1 MKRFTWR
8 LQRVLDIKTKQ
19 EQIKRMEL
27 LDITEKLSKVRTVL
41 FIQQTALKE
50 AIADVAAGNCQNKLL
65 EQELLLKSA
74 PVNNRLIK
82 KLKGKVHQF
91 ELKQKEKIAEVLKIR
106 RFNEGLKKLR
116 ARKKQEFIESEEKL
130 EQKQLDEGSSIR
142 FVRKIIDKS

>member
-27 LDITEKLSKVRTVL
+27 LDITGKLSKARAVL
-41 FIQQTALKE
+41 FIRQAALKE
-50 AIADVAAGNCQNKLL
+50 AIADVAAGNPQNKLL

-82 KLKGKVHQF
+82 KLKDNVQQL
-91 ELKQKEKIAEVLKIR
+91 ELKQKEKIAEVLKIK

-130 EQKQLDEGSSIR
+130 EQKQLDEGTSIR
-142 FVRKIIDKS
+142 FARKIIDK

>member
-27 LDITEKLSKVRTVL
+27 LDITEKLSKVRALL
-41 FIQQTALKE
+41 FLQQATLKE
-50 AIADVAAGNCQNKLL
+50 TIADVAAGNTQNKLL
-65 EQELLLKSA
+65 EQELLLKCA

-82 KLKGKVHQF
+82 KLKDKVHQ
-91 ELKQKEKIAEVLKIR
+91 LQIKQKEKIAEVLKIR

-130 EQKQLDEGSSIR
+130 EQKQLDEGACIR
-142 FVRKIIDKS
+142 FARKVIAK

>member
-27 LDITEKLSKVRTVL
+27 LDITEKLSKARAML
-41 FIQQTALKE
+41 FIRQTTLKE
-50 AIADVAAGNCQNKLL
+50 AIADVAAGNPQNKLL

-82 KLKGKVHQF
+82 KLKDKVQQL
-91 ELKQKEKIAEVLKIR
+91 ELKQKEKITEVLKIR

-116 ARKKQEFIESEEKL
+116 ARKKREFIESEEKL
-130 EQKQLDEGSSIR
+130 EQKQLDEGASIR
-142 FVRKIIDKS
+142 FARKIIGK